1 MLSSHEKRTPFLK
14 AGCSPT
20 SIFMLYRYQGPICQ
34 IIRVFFPNQQ
44 EVVGQDQGAV
54 QGRHHARSDIVMHGE
69 EGKRTTF
76 FLFPTLYSISGI
88 LISLDFLFVFL
99 LCKRRTFRQ
108 AITHWKRIG
117 TGSGMFLYNYPYQP
131 VQKNSCGLTYQAVH
145 PSTLETAQHR

>member
-1 MLSSHEKRTPFLK
+1 
-14 AGCSPT
+14 
-20 SIFMLYRYQGPICQ
+20 
-34 IIRVFFPNQQ
+34 
-44 EVVGQDQGAV
+44 
-54 QGRHHARSDIVMHGE
+54 MHGE
-69 EGKRTTF
+69 EGKRTIF

-108 AITHWKRIG
+108 AIIHWKRVV

-131 VQKNSCGLTYQAVH
+131 VRKNSSGLTYQAAH